1 MSDHPILQDPFIEHF
16 VRYLE
21 GERNASGHTISSY
34 LVDLEQFIRIQWG
47 AEAKPPYAWSDV
59 DKFSA
64 RKFIVHCQKQ
74 AAVATTVNRKLSS
87 LRSFFKF
94 LNREEHVTQNPFAG
108 IISPKRGKPLP
119 KVLTLQEVSRLL
131 EAPRQVA
138 AEMLSGEPD
147 AVQPS
152 QPAALLRRSRP
163 KRPACNT
170 VLSTAGRLWLD
181 YAVIRDTAILEILYS
196 TGMRVSELAGMNE
209 SDIDMLASVVKVRG
223 KGKKERLC
231 LLGKPAVRAIQAA
244 LEKRSTLAGVFRRA
258 RLHRWTKSCGQA
270 VASPQA
276 MQAGAKHCGQA
287 GPAPVFVGH
296 TGGRLTT
303 RSIERLMKRYL
314 VRANLDPHMSPHALR
329 HSFATHLL
337 DAGADL
343 RSVQELLGHA
353 SLSTTQIYTHVTVER
368 LKQVYNEAH
377 PRA

>member
-1 MSDHPILQDPFIEHF
+1 MSAKIIMDDPCIGHF

-34 LVDLEQFIRIQWG
+34 LVDLEQFVRTQWG
-47 AEAKPPYAWSDV
+47 AEAKPPYAWPDV

-94 LNREEHVTQNPFAG
+94 LNREEHVTQNPFAAV
-108 IISPKRGKPLP
+108 ISLKRGKPLP
-119 KVLTLQEVSRLL
+119 KVLTLQEVTRLL

-138 AEMLSGEPD
+138 AELLAESSAPAGKPD
-147 AVQPS
+147 A
-152 QPAALLRRSRP
+152 A
-163 KRPACNT
+163 K
-170 VLSTAGRLWLD
+170 RLWLD

-209 SDIDMLASVVKVRG
+209 NDIDMLASVVKVRG

-231 LLGKPAVRAIQAA
+231 LLGKPAVKAIQAA
-244 LEKRSTLAGVFRRA
+244 LEKRSTLAGISRRA
-258 RLHRWTKSCGQA
+258 GI
-270 VASPQA
+270 
-276 MQAGAKHCGQA
+276 
-287 GPAPVFVGH
+287 APVFVGH

>member
-1 MSDHPILQDPFIEHF
+1 MKAPVIMGDPCVGHF

-34 LVDLEQFIRIQWG
+34 LVDLGQFVRTQWG
-47 AEAKPPYAWSDV
+47 AEAKPPYAWPDV

-74 AAVATTVNRKLSS
+74 EAVATTINRKLSS

-94 LNREEHVTQNPFAG
+94 LNREEHVTQNPFTG

-119 KVLTLQEVSRLL
+119 KVLTLQEVTRLL
-131 EAPRQVA
+131 EAPGQVA
-138 AEMLSGEPD
+138 AEALSREWD
-147 AVQPS
+147 A
-152 QPAALLRRSRP
+152 A
-163 KRPACNT
+163 K
-170 VLSTAGRLWLD
+170 RLWLQ
-181 YAVIRDTAILEILYS
+181 YAVSRDTAILEILYS

-209 SDIDMLASVVKVRG
+209 NDIDMLASVVKVRG

-231 LLGKPAVRAIQAA
+231 LLGKPAMRAIQTT
-244 LEKRSTLAGVFRRA
+244 LEKRSTLAGVFKRA
-258 RLHRWTKSCGQA
+258 CLL
-270 VASPQA
+270 
-276 MQAGAKHCGQA
+276 
-287 GPAPVFVGH
+287 PVFIGH

-314 VRANLDPHMSPHALR
+314 IRANLDPHMSPHALR

>member
-1 MSDHPILQDPFIEHF
+1 MSTANIKDDPCVGHF

-34 LVDLEQFIRIQWG
+34 LIDLGQFVRAQWG
-47 AEAKPPYAWSDV
+47 EEAKPPYAWQDV
-59 DKFSA
+59 DKYAA

-94 LNREEHVTQNPFAG
+94 LNREEHVTQNPFASV
-108 IISPKRGKPLP
+108 ISLKRGKPLP
-119 KVLTLQEVSRLL
+119 KVLTLQEVARLL

-138 AEMLSGEPD
+138 AEALAESSAPAGEPD
-147 AVQPS
+147 A
-152 QPAALLRRSRP
+152 A
-163 KRPACNT
+163 K
-170 VLSTAGRLWLD
+170 RLWLD
-181 YAVIRDTAILEILYS
+181 YAASRDTAILEILYS

-231 LLGKPAVRAIQAA
+231 LLGKPAVRAMQSA
-244 LEKRSTLAGVFRRA
+244 LEKRSTLAGVSKR
-258 RLHRWTKSCGQA
+258 G
-270 VASPQA
+270 
-276 MQAGAKHCGQA
+276 GA
-287 GPAPVFVGH
+287 APIFVGH

-314 VRANLDPHMSPHALR
+314 IKANLDPHMSPHALR

>member
-1 MSDHPILQDPFIEHF
+1 
-16 VRYLE
+16 
-21 GERNASGHTISSY
+21 
-34 LVDLEQFIRIQWG
+34 
-47 AEAKPPYAWSDV
+47 
-59 DKFSA
+59 
-64 RKFIVHCQKQ
+64 
-74 AAVATTVNRKLSS
+74 
-87 LRSFFKF
+87 
-94 LNREEHVTQNPFAG
+94 
-108 IISPKRGKPLP
+108 
-119 KVLTLQEVSRLL
+119 VLTLQEVARLL

-138 AEMLSGEPD
+138 AEVYPPKAAPKATRALAESSAPAGEPD
-147 AVQPS
+147 A
-152 QPAALLRRSRP
+152 A
-163 KRPACNT
+163 KRPAGKAVPARIAT
-170 VLSTAGRLWLD
+170 RSVVGGRSTADKLWLD
-181 YAVIRDTAILEILYS
+181 YVVSRDTAILEILYS

-231 LLGKPAVRAIQAA
+231 LLGKPAMKAIQTA
-244 LEKRSTLAGVFRRA
+244 LEKRSTLIGIFKR
-258 RLHRWTKSCGQA
+258 T
-270 VASPQA
+270 
-276 MQAGAKHCGQA
+276 
-287 GPAPVFVGH
+287 GPASVFVGH

-314 VRANLDPHMSPHALR
+314 IRANLDPHMSPHALR

>member
-1 MSDHPILQDPFIEHF
+1 MSAPIIMDDPCIGHF
-16 VRYLE
+16 VRHLE

-34 LVDLEQFIRIQWG
+34 LVDLGQFIRTQWG
-47 AEAKPPYAWSDV
+47 TEAKPPYAWPDV

-74 AAVATTVNRKLSS
+74 AAAVTTVNRKLSS

-94 LNREEHVTQNPFAG
+94 LNREEHVKQNPFAG

-119 KVLTLQEVSRLL
+119 KVLTLQEVTRLL
-131 EAPRQVA
+131 EAPCQVA
-138 AEMLSGEPD
+138 AEVLAESSAPAAEPD
-147 AVQPS
+147 AAKHS
-152 QPAALLRRSRP
+152 
-163 KRPACNT
+163 
-170 VLSTAGRLWLD
+170 WLD
-181 YAVIRDTAILEILYS
+181 YAAIRDTAILEILYS

-231 LLGKPAVRAIQAA
+231 LLGKPAVRALQIA
-244 LEKRSTLAGVFRRA
+244 LEKRSTLVGVFKR
-258 RLHRWTKSCGQA
+258 
-270 VASPQA
+270 P
-276 MQAGAKHCGQA
+276 GA
-287 GPAPVFVGH
+287 APVFVGH

>member
-1 MSDHPILQDPFIEHF
+1 MSAFIIKEDPCIGHF
-16 VRYLE
+16 VRYLD

-34 LVDLEQFIRIQWG
+34 LVDLEQFVRTQWG
-47 AEAKPPYAWSDV
+47 TEARPPYAWPDV

-119 KVLTLQEVSRLL
+119 KVLTLQEVTRLL

-138 AEMLSGEPD
+138 AEALAESSAPAGEPD
-147 AVQPS
+147 A
-152 QPAALLRRSRP
+152 A
-163 KRPACNT
+163 KRPACNA
-170 VLSTAGRLWLD
+170 VRSTAGRLWLN
-181 YAVIRDTAILEILYS
+181 YVVSRDTAILEILYS

-231 LLGKPAVRAIQAA
+231 LLGKPAVRAMQIA
-244 LEKRSTLAGVFRRA
+244 LEKRSTLAGASRRA
-258 RLHRWTKSCGQA
+258 CL
-270 VASPQA
+270 P
-276 MQAGAKHCGQA
+276 
-287 GPAPVFVGH
+287 PVFVGH

>member
-1 MSDHPILQDPFIEHF
+1 MSAPIIMDDPCIGHF
-16 VRYLE
+16 VRHLE

-34 LVDLEQFIRIQWG
+34 LVDLGQFIRTQWG
-47 AEAKPPYAWSDV
+47 TEAKPPYAWPDV

-74 AAVATTVNRKLSS
+74 AAAVTTVNRKLSS

-94 LNREEHVTQNPFAG
+94 LNREEHVMQNPFANV
-108 IISPKRGKPLP
+108 ISLKRGKPLP
-119 KVLTLQEVSRLL
+119 KVLTLQEVTRLL

-138 AEMLSGEPD
+138 MEALAESSAPAGEPD
-147 AVQPS
+147 A
-152 QPAALLRRSRP
+152 A
-163 KRPACNT
+163 KR
-170 VLSTAGRLWLD
+170 VWLD
-181 YAVIRDTAILEILYS
+181 YAASRDTAILEILYS

-209 SDIDMLASVVKVRG
+209 SDIDMLASVVKVWG
-223 KGKKERLC
+223 KGKKERMC
-231 LLGKPAVRAIQAA
+231 LLGKPAVKALQTA
-244 LEKRSTLAGVFRRA
+244 LEKRSTLAGVFKR
-258 RLHRWTKSCGQA
+258 
-270 VASPQA
+270 
-276 MQAGAKHCGQA
+276 A
-287 GPAPVFVGH
+287 GPPPVFVGH

-314 VRANLDPHMSPHALR
+314 VRASLDPHMSPHALR

>member
-1 MSDHPILQDPFIEHF
+1 MSAPIIMDDPCIGHF

-34 LVDLEQFIRIQWG
+34 LVDLAQFVRTQWG
-47 AEAKPPYAWSDV
+47 AEARPPYAWSDV

-74 AAVATTVNRKLSS
+74 AAVATTINRKLSS

-94 LNREEHVTQNPFAG
+94 LNREEYVTQNPFAG
-108 IISPKRGKPLP
+108 VISLKRGKPLP
-119 KVLTLQEVSRLL
+119 KVLTLQEVTRLL

-138 AEMLSGEPD
+138 AEALAGEPD
-147 AVQPS
+147 A
-152 QPAALLRRSRP
+152 A
-163 KRPACNT
+163 K
-170 VLSTAGRLWLD
+170 RLWLD

-231 LLGKPAVRAIQAA
+231 LLGKPAVRAIQTA
-244 LEKRSTLAGVFRRA
+244 LEKRSTLAGVFLR
-258 RLHRWTKSCGQA
+258 
-270 VASPQA
+270 
-276 MQAGAKHCGQA
+276 A
-287 GPAPVFVGH
+287 GPVPVFVGH

>member
-1 MSDHPILQDPFIEHF
+1 MSATIIREDPCIGHYA
-16 VRYLE
+16 RYLE
-21 GERNASGHTISSY
+21 GEKNASRHTISSY
-34 LVDLEQFIRIQWG
+34 LVDLEQFVRTQWG
-47 AEAKPPYAWSDV
+47 AEAKPPYAWADV

-74 AAVATTVNRKLSS
+74 AAVATTVNRQLSS

-94 LNREEHVTQNPFAG
+94 LNREEHVAQNPFAG

-119 KVLTLQEVSRLL
+119 KVLTLQEVTRLL

-138 AEMLSGEPD
+138 AEACLPPAAPKAAGAPAESSAPAGEPD
-147 AVQPS
+147 AT
-152 QPAALLRRSRP
+152 R
-163 KRPACNT
+163 RPAGQT
-170 VLSTAGRLWLD
+170 GRSAADRVWRD
-181 YAVIRDTAILEILYS
+181 YAASRDTAILETLYS

-209 SDIDMLASVVKVRG
+209 SDIDLLASVVKVRG

-231 LLGKPAVRAIQAA
+231 LLGKPALKAIQDAT
-244 LEKRSTLAGVFRRA
+244 EKRALLAGAPRRA
-258 RLHRWTKSCGQA
+258 
-270 VASPQA
+270 
-276 MQAGAKHCGQA
+276 GA
-287 GPAPVFVGH
+287 APVFAGH

-329 HSFATHLL
+329 HSFATHML

>member
-1 MSDHPILQDPFIEHF
+1 MNKPIIMDDPCIGHF

-34 LVDLEQFIRIQWG
+34 LVDLEQFVRTQWG
-47 AEAKPPYAWSDV
+47 AEAKPPYAWPDV

-119 KVLTLQEVSRLL
+119 KVLTLQEVTRLL

-138 AEMLSGEPD
+138 AETPAGEPD
-147 AVQPS
+147 A
-152 QPAALLRRSRP
+152 A
-163 KRPACNT
+163 KRPPTGEASPGNRR
-170 VLSTAGRLWLD
+170 AGLWLD

-223 KGKKERLC
+223 KGKKEDGDDEMTAPPPEEPPTKKPEPKKQPQK
-231 LLGKPAVRAIQAA
+231 GK
-244 LEKRSTLAGVFRRA
+244 
-258 RLHRWTKSCGQA
+258 KS
-270 VASPQA
+270 
-276 MQAGAKHCGQA
+276 
-287 GPAPVFVGH
+287 
-296 TGGRLTT
+296 GGK
-303 RSIERLMKRYL
+303 SK
-314 VRANLDPHMSPHALR
+314 
-329 HSFATHLL
+329 
-337 DAGADL
+337 
-343 RSVQELLGHA
+343 GHA
-353 SLSTTQIYTHVTVER
+353 AGHR
-368 LKQVYNEAH
+368 HGKK
-377 PRA
+377 RRR

>member
-1 MSDHPILQDPFIEHF
+1 MSATIIKNDPCIGHF

-34 LVDLEQFIRIQWG
+34 LVDLEQFIRNQWG
-47 AEAKPPYAWSDV
+47 AETKPPYTWTDV

-94 LNREEHVTQNPFAG
+94 LNREEYVTQNPFAG

-119 KVLTLQEVSRLL
+119 KVLTRQEITRLL

-138 AEMLSGEPD
+138 AEALAESSAPAGEPD
-147 AVQPS
+147 A
-152 QPAALLRRSRP
+152 A
-163 KRPACNT
+163 KR
-170 VLSTAGRLWLD
+170 VWLD
-181 YAVIRDTAILEILYS
+181 YAISRDTAILEILYS
-196 TGMRVSELAGMNE
+196 TGMRVSELAGMNTN
-209 SDIDMLASVVKVRG
+209 DIDLLAGVVKVRG

-231 LLGKPAVRAIQAA
+231 LLGKPAVKAIQAT
-244 LEKRSTLAGVFRRA
+244 LEKHATLIKVFKRSGHAL
-258 RLHRWTKSCGQA
+258 
-270 VASPQA
+270 
-276 MQAGAKHCGQA
+276 
-287 GPAPVFVGH
+287 VFVGH

-303 RSIERLMKRYL
+303 RSIERIMKRYL
-314 VRANLDPHMSPHALR
+314 IQANLDPHMSPHALR

>member
-1 MSDHPILQDPFIEHF
+1 MSATIIKDDPCIGHF

-21 GERNASGHTISSY
+21 GERNASRHTISSY
-34 LVDLEQFIRIQWG
+34 LVDLEQFVRTQWG
-47 AEAKPPYAWSDV
+47 AEAKPPYAWLDV

-119 KVLTLQEVSRLL
+119 KVLTLQEVTRLL

-138 AEMLSGEPD
+138 AEALVAEPD
-147 AVQPS
+147 A
-152 QPAALLRRSRP
+152 A
-163 KRPACNT
+163 KRPACNA
-170 VLSTAGRLWLD
+170 VRSTADRSWLD
-181 YAVIRDTAILEILYS
+181 YVASRDTAILEILYS

-231 LLGKPAVRAIQAA
+231 LLGKPAARAMQIA
-244 LEKRSTLAGVFRRA
+244 LEKRSTLAGVFKR
-258 RLHRWTKSCGQA
+258 S
-270 VASPQA
+270 
-276 MQAGAKHCGQA
+276 
-287 GPAPVFVGH
+287 GPPPVFVGH

-314 VRANLDPHMSPHALR
+314 IKANLDPHMSPHALR